1 MNLLKLQTTTPSRAN
16 QHKMKEKQALQ
27 NEINEILND
36 IIVRYK
42 GRDAM
47 SVLWVIGN

>member
-1 MNLLKLQTTTPSRAN
+1 MNLLKLQMTTPSRAN
-16 QHKMKEKQALQ
+16 RHKMQEKQALQ
-27 NEINEILND
+27 NEILND
-36 IIVRYK
+36 IVRYK